1 MPPVPYQT
9 LINISIQSTIL
20 NGISNILAQVIDQYK
35 RDKPFSLNIT
45 ALLQFITYGV
55 IIVPINHYWQ
65 RWLEITFPGFLFQSN
80 NDPATSPAGAGA
92 GAGPSGS
99 GVETP
104 SLPFS
109 RSRAGT
115 LSHSRGI
122 GIGGSVDL
130 VEVKEKLVPSSTRKA
145 FANSPRLRRL
155 LNFLAKFT
163 LDATLGGIFNII
175 LFVMLIN
182 LLKGASLSRSWELV
196 LEDFKPIM
204 IARLKF
210 RPVVST
216 LMYTI
221 VPLDRRVVFGSGM
234 GVIWGVYLSLYAAV

>member
-9 LINISIQSTIL
+9 LLNISIQSTIL

-35 RDKPFSLNIT
+35 RDKPFSLNLL

-65 RWLEITFPGFLFQSN
+65 RWLEITFPGFLFQAS
-80 NDPATSPAGAGA
+80 DPSTSP
-92 GAGPSGS
+92 GPSGS
-99 GVETP
+99 SIGTP
-104 SLPFS
+104 SLPLT

-115 LSHSRGI
+115 MSMSHSRGV
-122 GIGGSVDL
+122 GVDV
-130 VEVKEKLVPSSTRKA
+130 VEVKEKLVPSTSARTT
-145 FANSPRLRRL
+145 FQNSPRLKRL

-163 LDATLGGIFNII
+163 LDATLGGILNII

-182 LLKGASLSRSWELV
+182 LLKGSSLSRAWELV
-196 LEDFKPIM
+196 LEDFMPIM
-204 IARLKF
+204 VARLKF

-216 LMYTI
+216 LMYTV

>member
-65 RWLEITFPGFLFQSN
+65 RWLEITFPGFLFQSS
-80 NDPATSPAGAGA
+80 DPATSP
-92 GAGPSGS
+92 GPSKS
-99 GVETP
+99 GIGTP

-115 LSHSRGI
+115 RSHIQSVSI
-122 GIGGSVDL
+122 GMGGNVDL
-130 VEVKEKLVPSSTRKA
+130 IEVKEKLVPSSSNSARTA
-145 FANSPRLRRL
+145 FQNSPRLKRL

-163 LDATLGGIFNII
+163 LDATLGGILNII

-204 IARLKF
+204 VARLKF

-216 LMYTI
+216 LMYTV

>member
-35 RDKPFSLNIT
+35 WDKPFSLNIT

-80 NDPATSPAGAGA
+80 DPATSPAGAGA
-92 GAGPSGS
+92 GPSGS
-99 GVETP
+99 GIGTP

-115 LSHSRGI
+115 LSHSRAI
-122 GIGGSVDL
+122 GAGVNL
-130 VEVKEKLVPSSTRKA
+130 VEVKEKLVPSSTRQA

-163 LDATLGGIFNII
+163 LDATLGGILNII

-196 LEDFKPIM
+196 LVDFKPIM
-204 IARLKF
+204 VARLKF

-216 LMYTI
+216 LMYTV

>member
-9 LINISIQSTIL
+9 LITISVQSTIL
-20 NGISNILAQVIDQYK
+20 NAISNVLAQVIDQYR
-35 RDKPFSLNIT
+35 RDKKFSLSVL

-65 RWLEITFPGFLFQSN
+65 RWLEITFPGFLFQAT
-80 NDPATSPAGAGA
+80 DPGGGAGGSPAMGTG
-92 GAGPSGS
+92 
-99 GVETP
+99 TP
-104 SLPFS
+104 SLPIS
-109 RSRAGT
+109 RRTQSQ
-115 LSHSRGI
+115 SI
-122 GIGGSVDL
+122 DV
-130 VEVKEKLVPSSTRKA
+130 VEVKEKLIPASTASSSTRHA
-145 FANSPRLRRL
+145 FQNSPRLRRL
-155 LNFLAKFT
+155 LNFLAKFL
-163 LDATLGGIFNII
+163 LDATIGGILNII

-182 LLKGASLSRSWELV
+182 LLKGTSLSRACELV

-216 LMYTI
+216 LMYTV